1 MLFVSLSVNNMMR
14 CDVTPHVMWCDVG
27 TEAGRYLCQCG
38 HRHAGSVGVHVCL
51 FERDI

>member
-1 MLFVSLSVNNMMR
+1 MLFVSLSVNKMMR
-14 CDVTPHVMWCDVG
+14 CDVMPHVMWCDVG
-27 TEAGRYLCQCG
+27 TEAGRYLCG